1 MPFAR
6 IIHRR
11 RWPLIA
17 LVLVVGISVPAAAAT
32 MASAPHPASRGAA
45 QAAVPGPAVIHH
57 QDPRLG
63 VTVDY
68 PKSWRVVSSA
78 GVLLLEAG
86 QGDDVVLIRK
96 TTLHANVN
104 ATNVADFRTVTDG
117 ILGDPRAHLKM
128 LDTGRVEVGGLPG
141 VFYLYTF
148 PFGSGR
154 GMQAQY
160 FVFQGRDLYTVVFQA
175 GHAEQFAALAP
186 SFGALLASFHLTAH
200 QAAGQTRPN

>member
-1 MPFAR
+1 MPFVR
-6 IIHRR
+6 ILHRR

-17 LVLVVGISVPAAAAT
+17 LLLVAGISVPAAART
-32 MASAPHPASRGAA
+32 MASSTRPAPRGTA
-45 QAAVPGPAVIHH
+45 QAAAPGPGVIHH
-57 QDPRLG
+57 QDPHLG

-68 PKSWRVVSSA
+68 PKSWRVVSSPTD
-78 GVLLLEAG
+78 VLLLEAG
-86 QGDDVVLIRK
+86 HADDVVLIRR

-128 LDTGRVEVGGLPG
+128 LNSGRVQVGGLPG

-160 FVFQGRDLYTVVFQA
+160 FVFQDRDLYTLVFQA

-186 SFGALLASFHLTAH
+186 SFDAILATFHLTAH
-200 QAAGQTRPN
+200 QTR